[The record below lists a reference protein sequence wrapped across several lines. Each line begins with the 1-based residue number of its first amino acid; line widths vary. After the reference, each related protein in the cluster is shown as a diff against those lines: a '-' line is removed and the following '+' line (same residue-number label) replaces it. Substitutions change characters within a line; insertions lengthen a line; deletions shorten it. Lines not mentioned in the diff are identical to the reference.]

1 MAVASLVVT
10 PLGTGSP
17 SVSKYVAEVQKV
29 IKEKGIKY
37 QLTPTDTVLEG
48 EIDEILDT
56 VKSIYKHMFE
66 IGLKRVSMH
75 IHIDERVDKKLSMK
89 GKVNSVREKL
99 NE

>member
-17 SVSKYVAEVQKV
+17 SVSKYVAEVHKV
-29 IKEKGIKY
+29 IKEKGIKH
-37 QLTPTDTVLEG
+37 QLTPADTVLEG
-48 EIDEILDT
+48 EIDEIFET
-56 VKSIYKHMFE
+56 VKAIYKHMFE

-75 IHIDERVDKKLSMK
+75 IHIDERIDKKLSME
-89 GKVNSVREKL
+89 GKVGSVKEKL